1 MTRLI
6 TANPS
11 QTRYCSTV
19 TQSVTIHRT
28 PDIVWEEIGDFAGL
42 ARWVRDVQK
51 TGLLSKTKRG
61 IGAAREISFSDGSH
75 VIEYAV
81 GWAEKSYI
89 SYIATSGLPLEGY
102 HATISILQ
110 KGGASEVSWTSFLIS
125 DSQDRKK
132 FDEFL
137 GFIES
142 FYSDSLKNLK
152 ARLENQAY

>member
-11 QTRYCSTV
+11 QNRYCSTV
-19 TQSVTIHRT
+19 AQSVMIHRT
-28 PDIVWEEIGDFAGL
+28 PDKVWEEIGDFAGL
-42 ARWVRDVQK
+42 AGWVRDVQK
-51 TGLLSKTKRG
+51 TKLLTKTKHG
-61 IGAAREISFSDGSH
+61 VGAAREIVFSDGGH

-81 GWAEKSYI
+81 GWADKNYI
-89 SYIATSGLPLEGY
+89 SYIATSGLPLDGY

-110 KGGASEVSWTSFLIS
+110 KGRASEVIWTSFLIS
-125 DSQDRKK
+125 DSQDKKK
-132 FDEFL
+132 FDAFL

-152 ARLENQAY
+152 AKMEKVS